1 MGGGDGEKI
10 EVLKKLT
17 TNLNFFYENTQQSS
31 LKQNRDS
38 LLQTQQT
45 PMSNK
50 QSLMQN
56 NSHALNKR

>member
-45 PMSNK
+45 PM
-50 QSLMQN
+50 
-56 NSHALNKR
+56 

>member
-17 TNLNFFYENTQQSS
+17 TNLIFFYENTQQSS

-45 PMSNK
+45 PM
-50 QSLMQN
+50 
-56 NSHALNKR
+56 

>member
-17 TNLNFFYENTQQSS
+17 NNLNFFYENTQQSS
-31 LKQNRDS
+31 LKQNRNS

-45 PMSNK
+45 PM
-50 QSLMQN
+50 
-56 NSHALNKR
+56 